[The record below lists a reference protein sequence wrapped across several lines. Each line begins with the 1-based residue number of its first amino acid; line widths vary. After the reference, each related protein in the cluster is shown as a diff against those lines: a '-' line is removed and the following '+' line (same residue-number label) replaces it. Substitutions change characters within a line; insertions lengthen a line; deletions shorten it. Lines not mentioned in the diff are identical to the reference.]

1 MSSLFQ
7 KIITDSLRK
16 KYKKRKEKL
25 TSALIDKEINDS
37 RVAVKHL
44 IRDSFFILLG
54 VVSAAFGLKGFLLPN
69 GFIDGGV
76 TGISLLTEKLTDF
89 SLPVLIVVINLPF
102 LVLGFSTVGKQFVL
116 RSIIAILLLSIA
128 VHLFALPV
136 ITDDKLLIAAF
147 GGFFLGLGIGMAVRG
162 GAVIDGTEVLA
173 IFISKKTST
182 TIGDVILVFNVVIF
196 GFGAYVLSIEIAL
209 YAMLTYMVASKT
221 VDFIIDGIEE
231 YLGVTI
237 ISQKSEEVR
246 LAIIEN
252 LGRGCTMYSGKNG
265 YAPKGAE
272 LKNLD
277 IVYTV
282 ITRLELAKLH
292 TELDKVD
299 PDAFV
304 IMNSIKDAKGGM
316 IKKRPFKH

>member
-7 KIITDSLRK
+7 KIVTNSLVR
-16 KYKKRKEKL
+16 KYKNKKEKL
-25 TSALIDKEINDS
+25 TSALIAKGINDS
-37 RVAVKHL
+37 RVALKHL
-44 IRDSFFILLG
+44 LRDSFFILLG
-54 VVSAAFGLKGFLLPN
+54 VVAAAFGLKGFLLPN

-76 TGISLLTEKLTDF
+76 TGISLLTEKLTGQ
-89 SLPVLIVVINLPF
+89 SLSVLILVINLPF
-102 LVLGFSTVGKQFVL
+102 LVLGFSTLGKQFVF
-116 RSIIAILLLSIA
+116 RSVVAIILLSFAI
-128 VHLFALPV
+128 HLLNFPA

-147 GGFFLGLGIGMAVRG
+147 GGFFLGLGIGLVVRG

-173 IFISKKTST
+173 IYISKKTSA
-182 TIGDVILVFNVVIF
+182 TIGDVILVFNVIIF
-196 GFGAYVLSIEIAL
+196 SFGAYVLSVEIAL

-252 LGRGCTMYSGKNG
+252 LGRGCTMYTGKNG

-304 IMNSIKDAKGGM
+304 VMNSIKDAKGGM
-316 IKKRPFKH
+316 IKKRPFKD